1 MATASTTGRALTRDP
16 GRVLRA
22 LALPAGIAL
31 LALLVGAAV
40 GYVAIGLFVAAGVAL
55 GAANG
60 LLMESAAA
68 RMEPANAPERSDI
81 VKGSLGRLGL
91 ISIIALAIAF
101 FAQPHGWLVLLGL
114 AGYQLLSLAARLGA
128 AAKEARL
135 G

>member
-1 MATASTTGRALTRDP
+1 MATASTTGPALSRTP

-40 GYVAIGLFVAAGVAL
+40 GHVAVGLFVALGVAL
-55 GAANG
+55 GAVNG
-60 LLMESAAA
+60 LLMETATA
-68 RMEPANAPERSDI
+68 RMDPANAPERSDI

-91 ISIIALAIAF
+91 ISVIALAIAF
-101 FAQPHGWLVLLGL
+101 FAQPNGWLVLLGL

>member
-1 MATASTTGRALTRDP
+1 VATAATAGPALTRSL

-22 LALPAGIAL
+22 LALPAGVAL

-40 GYVAIGLFVAAGVAL
+40 GHIAIGLFVAGGIAL
-55 GAANG
+55 GAVNG
-60 LLMESAAA
+60 LLLESATA
-68 RMEPANAPERSDI
+68 RMDPANAPERSAI

-101 FAQPHGWLVLLGL
+101 FAQPNGWLVLLGL

>member
-1 MATASTTGRALTRDP
+1 MVTAPTAGPAPTRTP

-40 GYVAIGLFVAAGVAL
+40 GHVSIGLFIALGVAL
-55 GAANG
+55 GAVNG
-60 LLMESAAA
+60 LLMESATA
-68 RMEPANAPERSDI
+68 RMDPHNAPARSDI

-91 ISIIALAIAF
+91 ISVVALAIAF
-101 FAQPHGWLVLLGL
+101 FAQPNGWLVLLGL
-114 AGYQLLSLAARLGA
+114 AGYQLLSLAARLGN